1 MSYVWIAGASIFALV
16 MILQYPLSASFPL
29 GGDATR
35 YILKLFEVKNFAA
48 AGDWLAAGKALL
60 TNTWYPG
67 AQVILSISSL
77 LPLSWPT
84 RLIWLVVLAH
94 LFIAGSLGLL
104 LYRLAGWRAAAV
116 AMAIW
121 SLATVTI
128 TTDLE
133 NGTIAQL
140 WSMGF
145 VILALH
151 QITRSS
157 WWGFIAMSV
166 AAGFAHP
173 FGGLVIAATLIT
185 ALPGLGVTR
194 HTRTPLIIGSLLAL
208 LAAAGLAR
216 YYPVLAGF
224 AASAEPFPLNDLL
237 QSPFGPFILLAPFGL
252 VLLAQNRQR
261 SPIPVLVVCQFII
274 LSLLLTLNDRLG
286 LNILTF
292 RFQSFGALAVTI
304 LAALAVPT
312 ILRTAFPSSRWAAA
326 VAVLFLSAA
335 GLNTWHENSRIFR
348 FYESPSRHARLH
360 PDEQAAI
367 AWLNTNL
374 PATATIIST
383 RTNRRTEWIPILTR
397 HQWVGLTEADELW
410 HKPVTELPDYLKSA
424 PYTHAIFLRY
434 REKDSEVFPGGV
446 ALFPVVFANKGA
458 VILNLKP

>member
-1 MSYVWIAGASIFALV
+1 MASIFALV
-16 MILQYPLSASFPL
+16 MILQYPLSVSFPL

-35 YILKLFEVKNFAA
+35 YILKLFEVKDFAA
-48 AGDWLAAGKALL
+48 AGNWLAAGQALL

-67 AQVILSISSL
+67 SQLILSTSAL
-77 LPLSWPT
+77 LPLSWPD

-104 LYRLAGWRAAAV
+104 LYRLASWREAAV
-116 AMAIW
+116 AIAVW
-121 SLATVTI
+121 SLATVSI

-133 NGTIAQL
+133 NGTVAQL

-166 AAGFAHP
+166 AATLAHP

-185 ALPGLGVTR
+185 ALPGLGFTR
-194 HTRTPLIIGSLLAL
+194 RMRIPLIIGGLLAL
-208 LAAAGLAR
+208 LAAVGLAR

-224 AASAEPFPLNDLL
+224 AGRAEPFPLADIL

-252 VLLAQNRQR
+252 VLLMQNRQR
-261 SPIPVLVVCQFII
+261 APLSVLVVGQFIVVA
-274 LSLLLTLNDRLG
+274 LLLTLNDRLG

-292 RFQSFGALAVTI
+292 RFQSFGALAITI

-312 ILRTAFPSSRWAAA
+312 ILRTAFPLSAGWAVA
-326 VAVLFLSAA
+326 VAVLFFSAA
-335 GLNTWHENSRIFR
+335 GLATWHENSRIFH

-360 PDEQAAI
+360 PDEQAAMT
-367 AWLNTNL
+367 WLDTNL
-374 PATATIIST
+374 PAPATIIST

-397 HQWVGLTEADELW
+397 HRWVGLGEQDELW
-410 HKPVTELPDYLKSA
+410 RKSVTELPAYLA
-424 PYTHAIFLRY
+424 NTPYTHAIFLRY
-434 REKDSEVFPGGV
+434 REKDSEVFPAGV

-458 VILNLKP
+458 VILQLKP